1 MVIGPM
7 GHIGLIGPMTTG
19 EMRGD
24 YSFRIKKQYILSLP
38 PARRDEK
45 AAGSWEAPRS
55 GGSLF
60 SLFVSLCDLSDL
72 ERSGREIKS
81 FLGLQLPLLPCF
93 DEAGEVGQDAGRMR
107 GFDNCRQEVRHV
119 HACRFEVPGVP
130 GYV

>member
-55 GGSLF
+55 GGGLF
-60 SLFVSLCDLSDL
+60 SLLVSLCDLCEL
-72 ERSGREIKS
+72 ERGAQATNGRE
-81 FLGLQLPLLPCF
+81 
-93 DEAGEVGQDAGRMR
+93 
-107 GFDNCRQEVRHV
+107 
-119 HACRFEVPGVP
+119 ACL
-130 GYV
+130 